1 MPSTLANVMDLLSD
15 YSNTVAVNSNISML
29 YIIYQVALMVATLL
43 GPGTVLMMIAGQ
55 VKGLCSKAM
64 IEKVYVVV
72 VVYAQSTMAGYFR
85 AREKKIQKI

>member
-29 YIIYQVALMVATLL
+29 YIVYQVALMIATLV

-55 VKGLCSKAM
+55 IRCCVLPVCITRDNCRLDPVLYFTG
-64 IEKVYVVV
+64 VY
-72 VVYAQSTMAGYFR
+72 Y
-85 AREKKIQKI
+85 I